1 MFAVDLSGKK
11 ENLLALSYLLE
22 NGQEV
27 GLVTTVFGGASPI
40 ETASMVAALSKQL
53 QKEVAVYPGRCSALF
68 AGAEEG
74 HTPAATALAQFLLG
88 QTEPVTIV
96 TLGPLTNLALCLLTT
111 PECKEKVAQVVA
123 AGGSTYGG
131 EVTTAAEVNIYA
143 DPEAARV
150 VLEAGVPV
158 TLCTID
164 PLRDLADDAMAA
176 LCKKYQSHIV
186 GSLPGFSDLPA
197 DSLPKAY
204 LVLDCLLCPTA
215 ILLKRTNVV
224 IDLDGEATRGSTV
237 CDIAGK
243 SGNAPNCTVVLAYR

>member
-40 ETASMVAALSKQL
+40 ETASTVTALSKLL

-68 AGAEEG
+68 AGLEG
-74 HTPAATALAQFLLG
+74 KHTPASKALAQFLLG
-88 QTEPVTIV
+88 QKEPVTVV
-96 TLGPLTNLALCLLTT
+96 TLGPLTNLALCLLTA
-111 PECKEKVAQVVA
+111 PECKEKVAKVVA

-131 EVTTAAEVNIYA
+131 EVTTAAEANIYA

-150 VLEAGVPV
+150 VFEAGVPV
-158 TLCTID
+158 ALCTID
-164 PLRDLADDAMAA
+164 PLRDLADGAMAE
-176 LCKKYQSHIV
+176 LSKKYQSHV
-186 GSLPGFSDLPA
+186 VASLPGFLALPT

-204 LVLDCLLCPTA
+204 LVLDCLLCPA
-215 ILLKRTNVV
+215 ALLLKQTNVV

-243 SGNAPNCTVVLAYR
+243 SGNAPNCTVALAYR